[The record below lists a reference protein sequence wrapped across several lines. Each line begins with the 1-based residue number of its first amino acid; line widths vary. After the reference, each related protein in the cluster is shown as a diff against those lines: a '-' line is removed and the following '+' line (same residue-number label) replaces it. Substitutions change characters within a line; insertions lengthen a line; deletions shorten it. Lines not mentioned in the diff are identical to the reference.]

1 MDALPKAEQPKQES
15 IPEWW
20 FNCKCDLGKKC
31 LRCKQRAILIKNGI
45 RDVNGNKL
53 K

>member
-1 MDALPKAEQPKQES
+1 MDALPKARQPKQEP

-20 FNCKCDLGKKC
+20 FNCQCDLGKKC
-31 LRCKQRAILIKNGI
+31 VRCKQRYIQIKYGI